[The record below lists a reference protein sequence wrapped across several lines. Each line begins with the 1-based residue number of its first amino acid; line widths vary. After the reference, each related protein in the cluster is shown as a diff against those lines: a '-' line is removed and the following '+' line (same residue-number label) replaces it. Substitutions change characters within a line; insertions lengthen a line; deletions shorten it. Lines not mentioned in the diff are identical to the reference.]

1 MANLKSLLW
10 TVKMAWR
17 DSRSHRSKLFL
28 FMAAIIVGVAAQVAI
43 TSFRSNLNSSI
54 EHQAKELLGADL
66 EVERNA
72 PFQEELV
79 AVLDSLGGEVST
91 ALKFNS
97 MAFFPKNGN
106 TRLSQITA
114 IEGNFP
120 FYGVLVTEPSSAAQT
135 FQTNGGAL
143 VDEPVMRLFGLQ
155 PGDSVKIGQLTY
167 EIAGTLIEIPGQPV
181 AASFFGPRIFIPK
194 ENIEATGLLQRGS
207 RLEYVS
213 WHKFPEGTDMLAVD
227 DRLGNLRDEQGLR
240 FGYDTVDERQEEVG
254 EAILYLSNFL
264 NLIGFIALLLGGIGV
279 ASSIFVYIRQKIN
292 TVAVLR
298 CVGVSSI
305 QAMMIYLIQAAAM
318 GLVGSVLGAAI
329 GSGIQMYLPV
339 LVQDFLP
346 VDIQLYISWS
356 SIGIGIGTGLVIS
369 ILFALFPLLAVKK
382 ISPLYSIRS
391 IQINLTQLL
400 TTYTKVILSV
410 ILLIFV
416 TTYAWI
422 MIGEILPSLAFT
434 GGLVVCLLLLTG
446 FAKLIMKGSRK
457 FLRAGFSYELR
468 QGLANLYRPNNQ
480 TTTLLLTFGLGVT
493 MISSLY
499 LTQDMLLDQI
509 DFGGRGDLPNLAL
522 YDIQYDQNEGVN
534 EAIRAKGHEIL
545 QNVPIVTMRIQSL
558 KGMTSEELSE
568 DSTTNPRGW
577 ALNREYRSTY
587 RDSLLPTESIVDGKW
602 ISKVEGFDQIV
613 PISLEIGLM
622 EDLDASIG
630 DTLTWDVQGIPIQTY
645 IASTRKVKWD
655 QPSPNF
661 FVVFPAGVLENAP
674 QFFAT
679 TIKTGGRDSSLQL
692 QQELV
697 QDYPNVSA
705 IDVGLVFET
714 VQNFLG
720 KITFVIQFIGL
731 FSIITGLI
739 VLAGS
744 AATSRFQRIREAV
757 LLRTLGAI
765 KKQVTKI
772 QIIEYAL
779 LGIMASL
786 TGLILSVG
794 ASYLIGY
801 FYFEINFVPDF
812 FIIGME
818 IFILTALVLL
828 IGLLNTRGIHNK
840 PPLEVLRAEV
850 E

>member
-1 MANLKSLLW
+1 
-10 TVKMAWR
+10 
-17 DSRSHRSKLFL
+17 
-28 FMAAIIVGVAAQVAI
+28 VAAQVAI

-54 EHQAKELLGADL
+54 ENQAKELLGADL

-72 PFQEELV
+72 PFQEELQ

-91 ALKFNS
+91 ALEFNS

-106 TRLSQITA
+106 TRLSQISA
-114 IEGNFP
+114 IEGDFP
-120 FYGVLVTEPSSAAQT
+120 FYGDLITEPASAAQT
-135 FQTNGGAL
+135 FQSNGGAL
-143 VDEPVMRLFGLQ
+143 VDEPVMRLFDLQ
-155 PGDSVKIGQLTY
+155 PGDSVKIGQVTY
-167 EIAGTLIEIPGQPV
+167 EIEGTLIEIPGQPV

-194 ENIEATGLLQRGS
+194 ENVEATGLLQRGS

-213 WHKFPEGTDMLAVD
+213 WHKFPEGTNMVAVD
-227 DRLGNLRDEQGLR
+227 DRLDDLRDEQGLR
-240 FGYDTVDERQEEVG
+240 FGYDTVDEREEEVG

-298 CVGVSSI
+298 CVGVSSN
-305 QAMMIYLIQAAAM
+305 QALLIYLIQAAAM
-318 GLVGSVLGAAI
+318 GLVGSVLGAII

-346 VDIQLYISWS
+346 VDIELYISWT
-356 SIGIGIGTGLVIS
+356 SIAIGIGTGLIIS
-369 ILFALFPLLAVKK
+369 VLFALFPLLAVRK

-391 IQINLTQLL
+391 IQINLTHLL
-400 TTYTKVILSV
+400 SNYTKIILSTV
-410 ILLIFV
+410 LLVFV
-416 TTYAWI
+416 TAYAWL
-422 MIGEILPSLAFT
+422 MIGEVLPSLAFT
-434 GGLVVCLLLLTG
+434 GGLVVSLLLLTG
-446 FAKLIMKGSRK
+446 FAKLIMEGSRK

-509 DFGGRGDLPNLAL
+509 DFGGQEDLPNLAL
-522 YDIQYDQNEGVN
+522 YDIQYDQNDGVN
-534 EAIRAKGHEIL
+534 DIIESNGHQIL
-545 QNVPIVTMRIQSL
+545 QNVPIVTMRIQSIN
-558 KGMTSEELSE
+558 GMTPEELRE
-568 DSTTNPRGW
+568 DTTTNPRGW

-587 RDSLLPTESIVDGKW
+587 RDSLLPTESLVDGEW
-602 ISKVEGFDQIV
+602 IGQAEGFDQIV
-613 PISLEIGLM
+613 PISVEVEQM

-645 IASTRKVKWD
+645 IASTRTVKWD

-661 FVVFPAGVLENAP
+661 FVVFPAGVLDNAP

-679 TIKTGGRDSSLQL
+679 TIKTDGRNSSLEL

-697 QDYPNVSA
+697 QAYPNVSA

-714 VQNFLG
+714 VQNFLD
-720 KITFVIQFIGL
+720 KVTFVIKFIGL

-757 LLRTLGAI
+757 LLRTLGAS
-765 KKQVTKI
+765 KKQVVKI
-772 QIIEYAL
+772 QVIEYAL
-779 LGIMASL
+779 LGVMASI

-812 FIIGME
+812 VIIGVE
-818 IFILTALVLL
+818 ILILTALVLI

>member
-1 MANLKSLLW
+1 MSNKNSLLW

-54 EHQAKELLGADL
+54 ESQAKELLGADL

-72 PFQEELV
+72 PFQEELQT
-79 AVLDSLGGEVST
+79 VLDSLGGDVST
-91 ALKFNS
+91 ALEFNS
-97 MAFFPKNGN
+97 MAFFPENGN

-120 FYGVLVTEPSSAAQT
+120 FYGDLITEPSSAAET

-143 VDEPVMRLFGLQ
+143 VDEPVMRLFDLQ
-155 PGDSVKIGQLTY
+155 PGDSVKIGQVTY
-167 EIAGTLIEIPGQPV
+167 EIEGTLIEIPGQPV

-194 ENIEATGLLQRGS
+194 ENVEATGLLQRGS

-213 WHKFPEGTDMLAVD
+213 WHKFPDGTDMNYVD
-227 DRLGNLRDEQGLR
+227 DRLDDLRDEQGLR
-240 FGYDTVDERQEEVG
+240 FGYDTVEEREEEVG

-298 CVGVSSI
+298 CVGVSSN
-305 QAMMIYLIQAAAM
+305 QALLIYLIQAASM
-318 GLVGSVLGAAI
+318 GFVGSALGAMI
-329 GSGIQMYLPV
+329 GSGIQMFLPV

-346 VDIQLYISWS
+346 VDIELYISWTS
-356 SIGIGIGTGLVIS
+356 VAIGIGTGLVIS
-369 ILFALFPLLAVKK
+369 VLFALFPLLAVKK

-391 IQINLTQLL
+391 IQINLAQLL
-400 TTYTKVILSV
+400 SNNTKITLSAV
-410 ILLIFV
+410 LLLFV

-422 MIGEILPSLAFT
+422 MIGEIIPSLAFT
-434 GGLVVCLLLLTG
+434 GGLVACLLLLTG

-509 DFGGRGDLPNLAL
+509 DFGGQEDLPNLAL
-522 YDIQYDQNEGVN
+522 YDIQYDQNDGVN
-534 EAIRAKGHEIL
+534 DIIRSNGHEIL
-545 QNVPIVTMRIQSL
+545 QNVPIVTMRIQSIN
-558 KGMTSEELSE
+558 GMTPAELRE
-568 DSTTNPRGW
+568 DTTANPRGW

-587 RDSLLPTESIVDGKW
+587 RDSLLPTESIVDGEW
-602 ISKVEGFDQIV
+602 IGRAEGFDQVV
-613 PISLEIGLM
+613 PISVEVDQM

-645 IASTRKVKWD
+645 IASTRTVKWD

-661 FVVFPAGVLENAP
+661 FVVFPAGVLDNAP

-679 TIKTGGRDSSLQL
+679 TIKTDGRDSSLEL
-692 QQELV
+692 QQKLV
-697 QDYPNVSA
+697 QAYPNVSA

-720 KITFVIQFIGL
+720 KVTFVIQFIGL

-757 LLRTLGAI
+757 LLRTLGAS
-765 KKQVTKI
+765 KKQVIKI

-779 LGIMASL
+779 LGIMASM
-786 TGLILSVG
+786 TGLILSLG

-812 FIIGME
+812 FIIGVE
-818 IFILTALVLL
+818 IIILTTLVLL